1 MIRDVEWFDLN
12 TCFKI
17 FLMFQNSLVNVHFW
31 WWNNRNISIV
41 QHTINLC
48 HYLPTSV
55 GGKLIF
61 KGIVLWLSWI
71 TWGHTTGSGYNILTL
86 LEIEM
91 FISSVFWSLHGSNP
105 QQVFNNSCLNSAI
118 LDQIQWL
125 KWTSLMTTPGW
136 TFVLGKLTVYSRP
149 QDRLWRRNLEHCLL
163 MYFSDKLL
171 HSIIHWDGWL

>member
-1 MIRDVEWFDLN
+1 MVNGKIFYNFCGSGEFTALIIRDEEWLDLE

-61 KGIVLWLSWI
+61 KGIVLWLSRI

-118 LDQIQWL
+118 LDQIQW
-125 KWTSLMTTPGW
+125 
-136 TFVLGKLTVYSRP
+136 F
-149 QDRLWRRNLEHCLL
+149 
-163 MYFSDKLL
+163 
-171 HSIIHWDGWL
+171 